1 MYISEVVVHSGVE
14 LTALYQK
21 LFVIFWL
28 HIHIHERTNF
38 LYVYIY
44 MPYIVQVFLLK
55 WPVSVHVVILLKEC
69 SIDVVTVYYT
79 KHRG

>member
-44 MPYIVQVFLLK
+44 IYALHRAGVPIKVAG
-55 WPVSVHVVILLKEC
+55 EC
-69 SIDVVTVYYT
+69 TCCHSFE
-79 KHRG
+79 RM